1 MKIIKNKKYLYNVG
15 KVLSLSILSAFTL
28 TACTF
33 QFKGNDISTLPDTS
47 EINTVVIND
56 KYSFND
62 ANINNSISV
71 INETANKIAE
81 ENNLEFIKATVV
93 RVIDGDTIVVDID
106 GEQSKVRLIGIDT
119 PESVASEDYLNKTGK
134 QNTIEGK
141 KSSDF
146 TKEILKDYP
155 YVYLQKDVSET
166 DKYGRLL
173 RYVWLELPD
182 NEFDL
187 EEISSKMLN
196 GILVTNGYAKAIA
209 YKPDKLHQNDFE
221 ELER

>member
-1 MKIIKNKKYLYNVG
+1 MKIIKNKKYLYNAG

-47 EINTVVIND
+47 EINTVVVND

-106 GEQSKVRLIGIDT
+106 GEQLKVRLIGIDT

-141 KSSDF
+141 NLL
-146 TKEILKDYP
+146 I
-155 YVYLQKDVSET
+155 LQK
-166 DKYGRLL
+166 KY
-173 RYVWLELPD
+173 
-182 NEFDL
+182 
-187 EEISSKMLN
+187 
-196 GILVTNGYAKAIA
+196 
-209 YKPDKLHQNDFE
+209 
-221 ELER
+221 